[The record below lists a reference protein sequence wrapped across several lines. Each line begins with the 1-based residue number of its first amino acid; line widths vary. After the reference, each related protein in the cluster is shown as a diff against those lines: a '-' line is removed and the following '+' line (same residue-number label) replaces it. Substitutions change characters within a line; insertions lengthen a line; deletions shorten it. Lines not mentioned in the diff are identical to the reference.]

1 MRGSAG
7 VLMSGYAPHY
17 TGTKLP
23 NGISVVSTPG
33 VYHAWDSANGGR
45 NSASVSGNNAR
56 KVLVLMTDGFNE
68 LWPTEGNPVGSASGW
83 DSQFVSLAN
92 SLKLGPDGTAGTW
105 DDVEIYTIGFF
116 CSPQGSQRWCASGM
130 ADTVP
135 HPCPGGAMPGSATA
149 IDVLLRDA
157 SSSAPGTCDHYFPI
171 KKTEDLPTLFRTL
184 AGTIARGRL
193 TQ

>member
-1 MRGSAG
+1 M
-7 VLMSGYAPHY
+7 
-17 TGTKLP
+17 
-23 NGISVVSTPG
+23 STPG
-33 VYHAWDSANGGR
+33 TYHAWDTANGGR
-45 NSASVSGNNAR
+45 NSAVSGNNAR

-68 LWPTEGNPVGSASGW
+68 LWPSVGNPVGSASAW
-83 DSQFVSLAN
+83 DSQFVNMAN
-92 SLKLGPDGTAGTW
+92 TLKLGPDGVAGTA

-130 ADTVP
+130 ADATP
-135 HPCPGGAMPGSATA
+135 HPCPGGAMPGTATA